1 MVVAMFSSRLF
12 SRLFSRWPI
21 RVRALVLLPL
31 LMLTIALAPQS
42 QATELDVIDAYLEVH
57 TGPGRGYPIF
67 HTIEQGASVDVSRR
81 RANWYFVRDR
91 RGREGWV
98 ERASLGRTL
107 AKTGVPVALPDTRHG
122 DFLQSQ
128 MRVGFTVGQQEEA
141 ETTSINFGYRLTS
154 WLGAEVEGGQ
164 IFGESIDG
172 IGYGASAMIEP
183 ISRWNIAPFVSY
195 GMGKQRWEKKD
206 KQQVGSQQIHNNDYQ
221 FTGLGLNYYIGF
233 NFLIRLEGRAMK
245 VIGKNDTVSN
255 TAWRIGFNSFF

>member
-1 MVVAMFSSRLF
+1 MQIGRWVV
-12 SRLFSRWPI
+12 
-21 RVRALVLLPL
+21 LVLCLQLANPAVADDGYFQAV
-31 LMLTIALAPQS
+31 IADPYI
-42 QATELDVIDAYLEVH
+42 ELH

-81 RANWYFVRDR
+81 RANWYFVRDH

-107 AKTGVPVALPDTRHG
+107 AKTGIPAALPDTRHG
-122 DFLQSQ
+122 DFLKSQ
-128 MRVGFTVGQQEEA
+128 MRVGFTLGQQEQA
-141 ETTSINFGYRLTS
+141 ETTSINWGYRLTS
-154 WLGAEVEGGQ
+154 WLGAELEAGQ
-164 IFGESIDG
+164 IFGESIEG
-172 IGYGASAMIEP
+172 HGYGASAMIEP
-183 ISRWNIAPFVSY
+183 ISRWKVAPFISY

-206 KQQVGSQQIHNNDYQ
+206 KQQVGRQQIHNNDYQ

-233 NFLIRLEGRAMK
+233 NFLIRLEGRSMK